1 MSFAVAALA
10 ALPWLLVPF
19 LAIARGHRSRTLDEE
34 SDVPPDP
41 PPPVS
46 VIVPARNERRNIER
60 CVRSISASTYPALE
74 VIVIDDHSTDGTG
87 ALAREV
93 AAGDARIRVVDN
105 PDLPDG
111 WFGKQWACATGASRA
126 RGSLLCFT
134 DADTMHAPDL
144 LTRSVNA
151 MLTRGADLLSI
162 AGTQEMRSFWERV
175 LQPQM
180 FYMLTLRYGGT
191 EHVSR
196 ARRAEDVIANGQCL
210 FVQRDAYE
218 SLGGHAAVRDT
229 VAEDMAL
236 AQRFYRGGKRVAV
249 VLGTAQLSTHMYASL
264 GELVRGWGKNVYAG
278 GRQAMLGGALGRLLF
293 PLVLLTLPVL
303 TLAPV
308 VVLLIAL
315 AGALGPEW
323 LHWSAISVGATLF
336 WWLMM
341 YGYIDQPRRYAFAYP
356 LGALLLLYIIVGAIA
371 RGDRVAWKG
380 RSYRSA

>member
-1 MSFAVAALA
+1 MSFAIAALA

-19 LAIARGHRSRTLDEE
+19 LAIVRGHRSRTLDEE
-34 SDVPPDP
+34 SDVPADP
-41 PPPVS
+41 PPQVS

-60 CVRSISASTYPALE
+60 CVRSISASTYPAIE
-74 VIVIDDHSTDGTG
+74 VIVVDDHSTDGTS
-87 ALAREV
+87 ALARDV
-93 AAGDARIRVVDN
+93 AAADSRIQVIDN

-151 MLTRGADLLSI
+151 MLMRGADLLSV

-180 FYMLTLRYGGT
+180 FFMLTLRYGGT

-210 FVQRDAYE
+210 FVRRDAYE

-249 VLGTAQLSTHMYASL
+249 VLGAAQLSTHMYASL

-308 VVLLIAL
+308 IVLLMAL
-315 AGALGPEW
+315 AGALGPGW

-336 WWLMM
+336 WWLLM